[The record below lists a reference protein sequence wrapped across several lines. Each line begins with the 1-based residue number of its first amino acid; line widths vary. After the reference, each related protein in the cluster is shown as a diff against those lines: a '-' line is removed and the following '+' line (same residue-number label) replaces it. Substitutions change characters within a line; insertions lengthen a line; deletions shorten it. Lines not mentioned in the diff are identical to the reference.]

1 MKQVMIALSM
11 ISMLSACKDRDT
23 DMVTLSFEINAPLG
37 PMDCLEIFEDPLYAW
52 LAKNGGGPI
61 GGGGGALI
69 GSSGNQ
75 TREFFVDLKSPEQ
88 VEGAV
93 AFVEGLG
100 VPVGSHYM
108 IGDRKKIPF
117 GDRNRFTFTI
127 LESSLPDGDYIE
139 LATKIREVLGT
150 QSALLATRANGPV
163 REFWTY
169 AEDKG
174 RIDNALATLKLSFPT
189 LELQSAETGG

>member
-1 MKQVMIALSM
+1 MKQVMIAISM
-11 ISMLSACKDRDT
+11 ISMLSACNDRKT

-61 GGGGGALI
+61 GGGGGG

-75 TREFFVDLKSPEQ
+75 TREFFVDLKRPDQ

-108 IGDRKKIPF
+108 IGETKKISF
-117 GDRNRFTFTI
+117 GDRHRFVFTV

-139 LATKIREVLGT
+139 LATKIREVLGS
-150 QSALLATRANGPV
+150 QSALLATRSNGPV

-174 RIDNALATLKLSFPT
+174 QIDIALATLKLSFPT